1 MNVGTVLSTI
11 LGGPQGP
18 APEVEG
24 AQGPPPAGALP
35 AFGQLLALLSA
46 HGGDPTA
53 AETTAGGTG
62 ETPSQDAGGPVTG
75 EELKALLALLTGA
88 GQGEVRLDRPAEAGR
103 SREQEADDPPAG
115 DGDGMTDGADYA
127 LLLAL
132 AAGVLPPPPATDP
145 ARGLPGLNGEQ
156 PPEPGALP
164 VPAHAGRAADGV
176 PQGRPAVQAVEP
188 ATAWAGADPAAQGTE
203 ATGTAVHVTLGEEA
217 PPSGEA
223 PPITARDLAL
233 HGRTD
238 PRPSAAAVA
247 PAERQGTAPDA
258 LPPVMGPAPDAAA
271 GGAPAPAA
279 PAEAERPGG
288 PADRAAEAQRVIDQV
303 AEAMEVLARDE
314 GHEVR
319 LRLRPPELGELH
331 VRLDVRGA
339 TVTVSVAAEHEHVA
353 DLLRSHLPGLR
364 EALHQR
370 EIHVDQALVWTGTS
384 ADSPWSGRGDGRG
397 GTGERPPYAA
407 LPWEAPRAELR
418 DAPRPQRPDGERL
431 VDYRI

>member
-1 MNVGTVLSTI
+1 MNVGTVLSSL
-11 LGGPQGP
+11 LGVPQGP
-18 APEVEG
+18 APEAEG

-46 HGGDPTA
+46 HGGDPAA
-53 AETTAGGTG
+53 AEAAAGGTG
-62 ETPSQDAGGPVTG
+62 EAAGNAGGPVTG
-75 EELKALLALLTGA
+75 EELQALLALLTGM

-115 DGDGMTDGADYA
+115 EGEGDGMTDGADYA

-132 AAGVLPPPPATDP
+132 AAGVVLPPPATAP
-145 ARGLPGLNGEQ
+145 VGGLPGLSGEQ

-176 PQGRPAVQAVEP
+176 PQGRPAVQAVEH
-188 ATAWAGADPAAQGTE
+188 AAAWAGVDPAAQGTE
-203 ATGTAVHVTLGEEA
+203 TTGTAVHVTLGEDA
-217 PPSGEA
+217 PPWGES
-223 PPITARDLAL
+223 PPITARDLTL
-233 HGRTD
+233 NGRTD
-238 PRPSAAAVA
+238 A
-247 PAERQGTAPDA
+247 P
-258 LPPVMGPAPDAAA
+258 
-271 GGAPAPAA
+271 PAPAA
-279 PAEAERPGG
+279 PAERPGAAPAALAAVAG
-288 PADRAAEAQRVIDQV
+288 PTGDVPAGAPAPPEAPPAAEPAGEPADRAAEAQRVIDQV

-339 TVTVSVAAEHEHVA
+339 TVTVSMAAEHEHVA
-353 DLLRSHLPGLR
+353 DLLRGHLPALR

-407 LPWEAPRAELR
+407 LPWEAPRAEPR
-418 DAPRPQRPDGERL
+418 HAPRPSRTDGERL